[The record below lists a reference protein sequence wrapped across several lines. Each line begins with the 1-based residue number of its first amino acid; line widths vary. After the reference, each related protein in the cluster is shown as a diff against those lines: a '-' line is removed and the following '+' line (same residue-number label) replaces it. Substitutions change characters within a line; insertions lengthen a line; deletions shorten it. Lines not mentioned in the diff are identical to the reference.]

1 MPVASDRLRQLQ
13 QMLEKSPQDT
23 FLLYGIAM
31 EHKKAG
37 DVGPAL
43 EYFDRVIQL
52 DPGYCYAYHQRG
64 LLHESVGG
72 AEAAKRSYREGVE
85 AARRKGDAHAQ
96 GEIEAALSMVEEG

>member
-1 MPVASDRLRQLQ
+1 MPAVSDRLRQLQ
-13 QMLEKSPQDT
+13 HMLEKSPQDT

-37 DVGPAL
+37 EHAPAL

-64 LLHESVGG
+64 LLHESVGD

-85 AARRKGDAHAQ
+85 AARRKGDAHAE
-96 GEIEAALSMVEEG
+96 GEIQAALDMLD

>member
-1 MPVASDRLRQLQ
+1 MPVASERLRQLQ
-13 QMLEKSPQDT
+13 QMLEKSPRDT

-37 DVGPAL
+37 EVAPAL
-43 EYFDRVIQL
+43 EYFGRVIAL

-64 LLHESVGG
+64 LLHESTGDV
-72 AEAAKRSYREGVE
+72 EAAKRSYREGVE

-96 GEIEAALSMVEEG
+96 GEIQTALDLIDS

>member
-13 QMLEKSPQDT
+13 QMLEKSPRDT

-37 DVGPAL
+37 EVAPAL
-43 EYFDRVIQL
+43 ENFDRVIEL

-64 LLHESVGG
+64 LLHESAGDV
-72 AEAAKRSYREGVE
+72 EAAKRSYREGVE

-96 GEIEAALSMVEEG
+96 GEIQAALDMVE

>member
-1 MPVASDRLRQLQ
+1 MPVASERLRQLQ

-37 DVGPAL
+37 EVAPAL
-43 EYFDRVIQL
+43 EYFNRVIAL

-64 LLHESVGG
+64 LLHESTGDV
-72 AEAAKRSYREGVE
+72 EAAKRSYREGVE
-85 AARRKGDAHAQ
+85 AAKRKGDAHAQ
-96 GEIEAALSMVEEG
+96 GEIQAALDMIDS